1 MLDSAQVFN
10 TRRRWCRMAGTAGK
24 RGATLGDDILPPLRK
39 GEPVN
44 VVVARTEIVA
54 GEVRLKVDAP
64 KTVRGAPG
72 AKLLVKHVYRL
83 QEHSSEREEYRILL
97 RSNFN
102 GKEHAPS
109 LGRFGDAYAMPD
121 DYSGFLVHEYV
132 IPPSGEGELSFEVA
146 AEYTVGDWKSIRV
159 DKHLIKRAVG
169 DVKIVR

>member
-1 MLDSAQVFN
+1 
-10 TRRRWCRMAGTAGK
+10 MAASGK
-24 RGATLGDDILPPLRK
+24 GKATLGDDLLPPLRK

-44 VVVARTEIVA
+44 VVVARTDIVA
-54 GEVRLKVDAP
+54 GEIRLKSEAP
-64 KTVRGAPG
+64 QVVRGAPG

-97 RSNFN
+97 RSTLN

-132 IPPSGEGELSFEVA
+132 LPASGVAQLSFEVA
-146 AEYTVGDWKSIRV
+146 AEYTVGDWKSVRV

-169 DVKIVR
+169 DVKIQL

>member
-1 MLDSAQVFN
+1 
-10 TRRRWCRMAGTAGK
+10 MAGSKAS
-24 RGATLGDDILPPLRK
+24 LGDDFRPALRK

-44 VVVARTEIVA
+44 LVVARTEVVA

-64 KTVRGAPG
+64 KTIRGAPG

-83 QEHSSEREEYRILL
+83 QEHSPDREEYRILL
-97 RSNFN
+97 RSTLN

-132 IPPSGEGELSFEVA
+132 LPASGEGDLSFEVA
-146 AEYTVGDWKSIRV
+146 AEYTIGDWKSERV
-159 DKHLIKRAVG
+159 DTHQVKRAVG